1 MKTKKTEKRA
11 GRRLSFSQQRSLCG
25 FLFCLPFVAGFLAL
39 FLAPMLQSV
48 RYAFSSIQLGQQG
61 MTLRFVGLDNFRTAL
76 FADPEYVR
84 TIAESVSSMVLEVPV
99 ILVFSLFISL
109 LLNQKFRGRTLARA
123 VFFLPVIVVSGII
136 LEILST
142 DYLSTAI
149 MSGEETIGAFRG
161 MESHDILVAMGIP
174 QKLIDL
180 MIPVVY
186 DIFNLVW
193 SSGVQILMFLAGL
206 QTIPSSLYE
215 CARLEGATGWEMFWK
230 ITFPLISPMLLMNV
244 VYSVVD
250 YFTTSAN
257 PVIRMINQQ
266 TGNMRFEYAAGLS
279 WMYLLVVLVLLAI
292 VYKLMSKH
300 IVYLGE

>member
-1 MKTKKTEKRA
+1 MKKKKRA
-11 GRRLSFSQQRSLCG
+11 GRRLSFSQQRAMCG
-25 FLFCLPFVAGFLAL
+25 FLFCLPFVAGFLLL
-39 FLAPMLQSV
+39 FLAPMIQSI
-48 RYAFSSIQLGQQG
+48 RYAFSTIQLGQTG
-61 MTLRFVGLDNFRTAL
+61 MTLSFVGLKNFRTAL

-84 TIAESVSSMVLEVPV
+84 TIAESVGSMVLQGPV

-123 VFFLPVIVVSGII
+123 IFFLPVIVVSGII

-174 QKLIDL
+174 QQLIDL

-215 CARLEGATGWEMFWK
+215 CAKLEGATGWEMFWK

-250 YFTTSAN
+250 FFTTSAN

-279 WMYLLVVLVLLAI
+279 WMYLLVVLVLLGI

>member
-1 MKTKKTEKRA
+1 MKKKKRA
-11 GRRLSFSQQRSLCG
+11 GRRLSFSQQRALCG
-25 FLFCLPFVAGFLAL
+25 FLFCLPFVAGFLLL
-39 FLAPMLQSV
+39 FLAPMIQSI
-48 RYAFSSIQLGQQG
+48 RYAFSTIQLGQTG
-61 MTLRFVGLDNFRTAL
+61 MTLNFVGLKNFRTAL

-84 TIAESVSSMVLEVPV
+84 TIAESVGSMVLQVPV

-123 VFFLPVIVVSGII
+123 IFFLPVIVVSGII

-174 QKLIDL
+174 QQLIDL

-215 CARLEGATGWEMFWK
+215 CAKLEGATGWEMFWK

-250 YFTTSAN
+250 FFTTSAN

-279 WMYLLVVLVLLAI
+279 WMYLLVVLVLLGI

>member
-1 MKTKKTEKRA
+1 MKKKKRA
-11 GRRLSFSQQRSLCG
+11 GRRLSFSQQRALCG
-25 FLFCLPFVAGFLAL
+25 FLFCLPFVAGFLLL
-39 FLAPMLQSV
+39 FLVPMIQSI
-48 RYAFSSIQLGQQG
+48 RYAFSTIQLGQTG
-61 MTLRFVGLDNFRTAL
+61 MTLSFVGLKNFRTAL

-84 TIAESVSSMVLEVPV
+84 TIAESVGSMVLQVPV

-123 VFFLPVIVVSGII
+123 IFFLPVIVVSGII

-174 QKLIDL
+174 QQLIDL

-215 CARLEGATGWEMFWK
+215 CAKLEGATGWEMFWK

-250 YFTTSAN
+250 FFTTSAN

-279 WMYLLVVLVLLAI
+279 WMYLLVVLVLLGI

>member
-1 MKTKKTEKRA
+1 MKKKKRA
-11 GRRLSFSQQRSLCG
+11 GRRLSFSQQRALCG
-25 FLFCLPFVAGFLAL
+25 FLFCLPFVAGFLLL
-39 FLAPMLQSV
+39 FLAPMIQSI
-48 RYAFSSIQLGQQG
+48 RYAFSTIQLGQTG
-61 MTLRFVGLDNFRTAL
+61 MTLSFVGLKNFRTAL

-84 TIAESVSSMVLEVPV
+84 TIAESVGSMVLQVPV

-123 VFFLPVIVVSGII
+123 IFFLPVIVVSGII

-174 QKLIDL
+174 QQLIDL

-215 CARLEGATGWEMFWK
+215 CAKLEGATGWEMFWK

-250 YFTTSAN
+250 FFTTSAN

-279 WMYLLVVLVLLAI
+279 WMYLLVVLVLLGI

>member
-1 MKTKKTEKRA
+1 MKKKKRA
-11 GRRLSFSQQRSLCG
+11 GRRLSFSQQRAMCG
-25 FLFCLPFVAGFLAL
+25 FLFCLPFVAGFLLL
-39 FLAPMLQSV
+39 FLAPMIQSI
-48 RYAFSSIQLGQQG
+48 RYAFSTIQLGQTG
-61 MTLRFVGLDNFRTAL
+61 MTLSFVGLKNFRTAL

-84 TIAESVSSMVLEVPV
+84 TIAESVGSMVLQVPV

-123 VFFLPVIVVSGII
+123 IFFLPVIVVSGII

-174 QKLIDL
+174 QQLIDL

-215 CARLEGATGWEMFWK
+215 CAKLEGATGWEMFWK

-250 YFTTSAN
+250 FFTTSAN

-279 WMYLLVVLVLLAI
+279 WMYLLVVLVLLGI

>member
-1 MKTKKTEKRA
+1 MKKKKRA
-11 GRRLSFSQQRSLCG
+11 GQRLSFSQQRALCG
-25 FLFCLPFVAGFLAL
+25 FLFCLPFVAGFLLL
-39 FLAPMLQSV
+39 FLAPMIQSI
-48 RYAFSSIQLGQQG
+48 RYAFSTIQLGQTG
-61 MTLRFVGLDNFRTAL
+61 MTISFVGLKNFRTAL
-76 FADPEYVR
+76 FADPKYVR
-84 TIAESVSSMVLEVPV
+84 TIAESVGSMVLQVPV

-123 VFFLPVIVVSGII
+123 IFFLPVIVVSGII

-174 QKLIDL
+174 QQLIDL

-215 CARLEGATGWEMFWK
+215 CAKLEGATGWEMFWK

-250 YFTTSAN
+250 FFTTSAN

-279 WMYLLVVLVLLAI
+279 WMYLLVVLVLLGI

>member
-1 MKTKKTEKRA
+1 MKKKKRA
-11 GRRLSFSQQRSLCG
+11 GRRLSFSQQRALCG
-25 FLFCLPFVAGFLAL
+25 FLFCLPFVAGFLLL
-39 FLAPMLQSV
+39 FLAPMIQSI
-48 RYAFSSIQLGQQG
+48 RYAFSTIQLGQTG
-61 MTLRFVGLDNFRTAL
+61 MTLSFVGLKNFRTAL

-84 TIAESVSSMVLEVPV
+84 TIAESVGSMVLQVPV

-123 VFFLPVIVVSGII
+123 IFFLPVIVVSGII

-174 QKLIDL
+174 QQLIDL

-193 SSGVQILMFLAGL
+193 SPGVQILMFLAGL

-215 CARLEGATGWEMFWK
+215 CAKLEGATGWEMFWK

-250 YFTTSAN
+250 FFTTSAN

-279 WMYLLVVLVLLAI
+279 WMYLLVVLVLLGI

>member
-1 MKTKKTEKRA
+1 MKKKKRA
-11 GRRLSFSQQRSLCG
+11 GRHLSFSQQRALCG
-25 FLFCLPFVAGFLAL
+25 FLFCLPFVAGFLLL
-39 FLAPMLQSV
+39 FLAPMIQSI
-48 RYAFSSIQLGQQG
+48 RYAFSTIQLGQTG
-61 MTLRFVGLDNFRTAL
+61 MTLSFVGLKNFRTAL

-84 TIAESVSSMVLEVPV
+84 TIAESVGSMVLQVPV

-123 VFFLPVIVVSGII
+123 IFFLPVIVVSGII

-174 QKLIDL
+174 QQLIDL

-215 CARLEGATGWEMFWK
+215 CAKLEGATGWEMFWK

-250 YFTTSAN
+250 FFTTSAN
-257 PVIRMINQQ
+257 PVIHMINQQ

-279 WMYLLVVLVLLAI
+279 WMYLLVVLVLLGI

>member
-1 MKTKKTEKRA
+1 
-11 GRRLSFSQQRSLCG
+11 
-25 FLFCLPFVAGFLAL
+25 
-39 FLAPMLQSV
+39 
-48 RYAFSSIQLGQQG
+48 
-61 MTLRFVGLDNFRTAL
+61 
-76 FADPEYVR
+76 
-84 TIAESVSSMVLEVPV
+84 
-99 ILVFSLFISL
+99 
-109 LLNQKFRGRTLARA
+109 
-123 VFFLPVIVVSGII
+123 
-136 LEILST
+136 
-142 DYLSTAI
+142 

-174 QKLIDL
+174 QQLIDL

-215 CARLEGATGWEMFWK
+215 CAKLEGATGWEMFWK

-250 YFTTSAN
+250 FFTTSAN

-279 WMYLLVVLVLLAI
+279 WMYLLVVLVLLGI

>member
-1 MKTKKTEKRA
+1 MKKR
-11 GRRLSFSQQRSLCG
+11 RSLSFSQRRALSG
-25 FLFCLPFVAGFLAL
+25 FLFCLPFVLGFLLL

-48 RYAFSSIQLGQQG
+48 QYAFSAMKLGLEG
-61 MTLRFVGLDNFRTAL
+61 IELEFVGLKNFKTAL
-76 FADPEYVR
+76 FADPEYLR
-84 TIAESVSSMVLEVPV
+84 TIVESVRDMVLEVPV
-99 ILVFSLFISL
+99 ILVFSLFVSL

-123 VFFLPVIVVSGII
+123 IFFLPVIVVSGII

-149 MSGEETIGAFRG
+149 MSGQETIGAFRG
-161 MESHDILVAMGIP
+161 VGSYDILTGMGMP
-174 QKLIDL
+174 RKLIDW

-193 SSGVQILMFLAGL
+193 SSGVQILLFLAGL
-206 QTIPSSLYE
+206 QTVPASMYE
-215 CARLEGATGWEMFWK
+215 CARLEGATAWESFWK
-230 ITFPLISPMLLMNV
+230 ITFPLISPMLLMNL

-266 TGNMRFEYAAGLS
+266 TSNMKFEYAAGLS
-279 WMYLLVVLVLLAI
+279 WMYLAVVLALLGVVYGLVNKRI
-292 VYKLMSKH
+292 VY
-300 IVYLGE
+300 IGE

>member
-1 MKTKKTEKRA
+1 MKKKKRA
-11 GRRLSFSQQRSLCG
+11 GRRLSFSQQRALCG
-25 FLFCLPFVAGFLAL
+25 FLFCLPFVAGFLLL
-39 FLAPMLQSV
+39 FLAPMIQSI
-48 RYAFSSIQLGQQG
+48 RYAFSTIQLGQTG
-61 MTLRFVGLDNFRTAL
+61 MTLNFVGLKNFRAAL

-84 TIAESVSSMVLEVPV
+84 TIAESVGSMVLQVPV

-123 VFFLPVIVVSGII
+123 IFFLPVIVVSGII

-174 QKLIDL
+174 QQLIDL

-215 CARLEGATGWEMFWK
+215 CAKLEGATGWEMFWK

-250 YFTTSAN
+250 FFTTSAN

-279 WMYLLVVLVLLAI
+279 WMYLLVVLVLLGI

>member
-1 MKTKKTEKRA
+1 MKKKKRA
-11 GRRLSFSQQRSLCG
+11 GRRLSFSQQRAMCG
-25 FLFCLPFVAGFLAL
+25 FLFCLPFVAGFLLL
-39 FLAPMLQSV
+39 FLAPMIQSI
-48 RYAFSSIQLGQQG
+48 RYAFSTIQLGQTG
-61 MTLRFVGLDNFRTAL
+61 MTLSFVGLKNFRTAL

-84 TIAESVSSMVLEVPV
+84 TIAESVGSMVLQVPV

-109 LLNQKFRGRTLARA
+109 LLNQKFRGPTLARA
-123 VFFLPVIVVSGII
+123 IFFLPVIVVSGII

-174 QKLIDL
+174 QQLIDL

-215 CARLEGATGWEMFWK
+215 CAKLEGATGWEMFWK

-250 YFTTSAN
+250 FFTTSAN

-279 WMYLLVVLVLLAI
+279 WMYLLVVLVLLGI

>member
-1 MKTKKTEKRA
+1 MKKKKRA
-11 GRRLSFSQQRSLCG
+11 GRRLSFSQQRAMCG
-25 FLFCLPFVAGFLAL
+25 FLFCLPFVAGFLLL
-39 FLAPMLQSV
+39 FLTPMIQSI
-48 RYAFSSIQLGQQG
+48 RYAFSTIQLGQTG
-61 MTLRFVGLDNFRTAL
+61 MTLSFVGLKNFRTAL

-84 TIAESVSSMVLEVPV
+84 TIAESVGSLVLQVPV

-123 VFFLPVIVVSGII
+123 IFFLPVIVVSGII

-174 QKLIDL
+174 QQLIDL

-215 CARLEGATGWEMFWK
+215 CAKLEGATGWEMFWK

-250 YFTTSAN
+250 FFTTSAN

-279 WMYLLVVLVLLAI
+279 WMYLLVVLVLLGI

>member
-1 MKTKKTEKRA
+1 MKKR
-11 GRRLSFSQQRSLCG
+11 RSLSFSQRRALSG
-25 FLFCLPFVAGFLAL
+25 FLFCLPFVLGFLLL

-48 RYAFSSIQLGQQG
+48 QYAFSSMKLGLEG
-61 MTLRFVGLDNFRTAL
+61 IELEFVGLKNFKTAL
-76 FADPEYVR
+76 FADPEYLR
-84 TIAESVSSMVLEVPV
+84 TIVESVRDMVLEVPV
-99 ILVFSLFISL
+99 ILVFSLFVSL

-123 VFFLPVIVVSGII
+123 IFFLPVIVVSGII

-149 MSGEETIGAFRG
+149 MSGQETIGAFRG
-161 MESHDILVAMGIP
+161 VGSYDILTGMGMP
-174 QKLIDL
+174 RKLIDW

-193 SSGVQILMFLAGL
+193 SSGVQILLFLAGL
-206 QTIPSSLYE
+206 QTVPASMYE
-215 CARLEGATGWEMFWK
+215 CARLEGATAWESFWK
-230 ITFPLISPMLLMNV
+230 ITFPLISPMLLMNL

-266 TGNMRFEYAAGLS
+266 TSNMKFEYAAGLS
-279 WMYLLVVLVLLAI
+279 WMYLAVVLVLLGVVYGLVNKRI
-292 VYKLMSKH
+292 VY
-300 IVYLGE
+300 IGE

>member
-1 MKTKKTEKRA
+1 MKKKKRA
-11 GRRLSFSQQRSLCG
+11 GRQLSFSRQRQLCG
-25 FLFCLPFVAGFLAL
+25 FLFCLPFVTGFLLL
-39 FLAPMLQSV
+39 FLVPMVQSI
-48 RYAFSSIQLGQQG
+48 RYAFSTIQLGQTG
-61 MTLRFVGLDNFRTAL
+61 MTLSFVGLKNFRTAL

-84 TIAESVSSMVLEVPV
+84 TIAESVGSMVLEVPV

-123 VFFLPVIVVSGII
+123 IFFLPVIVVSGII

-161 MESHDILVAMGIP
+161 MGSHEILIAMGIP
-174 QKLIDL
+174 QELIDL

-215 CARLEGATGWEMFWK
+215 CAKLEGATSWEMFWK

-250 YFTTSAN
+250 FFTTSAN

-279 WMYLLVVLVLLAI
+279 WMYLLVVLVLLGI

>member
-1 MKTKKTEKRA
+1 MKKKKRA
-11 GRRLSFSQQRSLCG
+11 GRWLSFSQQRALCG
-25 FLFCLPFVAGFLAL
+25 FLFCLPFVAGFLLL
-39 FLAPMLQSV
+39 FLAPMIQSI
-48 RYAFSSIQLGQQG
+48 RYAFSTIQLGQTG
-61 MTLRFVGLDNFRTAL
+61 MTLSFVGLKNFRTAL

-84 TIAESVSSMVLEVPV
+84 TIAESVGSMVLQVPV

-123 VFFLPVIVVSGII
+123 IFFLPVIVVSGII

-174 QKLIDL
+174 QQLIDL

-215 CARLEGATGWEMFWK
+215 CAKLEGATGWEMFWK

-250 YFTTSAN
+250 FFTTSAN

-279 WMYLLVVLVLLAI
+279 WMYLLVVLVLLGI

>member
-1 MKTKKTEKRA
+1 MKKKKRA
-11 GRRLSFSQQRSLCG
+11 GRRLSFSQQRALCG
-25 FLFCLPFVAGFLAL
+25 FLFCLPFVAGFLLL
-39 FLAPMLQSV
+39 FLAPMIQSI
-48 RYAFSSIQLGQQG
+48 RYAFSTIQLGQSG
-61 MTLRFVGLDNFRTAL
+61 MTLSFGGLKNFRTAL

-84 TIAESVSSMVLEVPV
+84 TIAESVGSMVLQVPV

-123 VFFLPVIVVSGII
+123 IFFLPVIVVSGII

-174 QKLIDL
+174 QQLIDL

-215 CARLEGATGWEMFWK
+215 CAKLEGATGWEMFWK

-250 YFTTSAN
+250 FFTTSAN

-279 WMYLLVVLVLLAI
+279 WMYLLVVLVLLGI

>member
-1 MKTKKTEKRA
+1 MKKKKRA
-11 GRRLSFSQQRSLCG
+11 GQRLSFSQQRAMCG
-25 FLFCLPFVAGFLAL
+25 FLFCLPFVAGFLLL
-39 FLAPMLQSV
+39 FLAPMIQSI
-48 RYAFSSIQLGQQG
+48 RYAFSTIQLGQTG
-61 MTLRFVGLDNFRTAL
+61 MTLSFVGLKNFRTAL

-84 TIAESVSSMVLEVPV
+84 TIAESVGSMVLQVPV

-123 VFFLPVIVVSGII
+123 IFFLPVIVVSGII

-174 QKLIDL
+174 QQLIDL

-215 CARLEGATGWEMFWK
+215 CAKLEGATGWEMFWK

-250 YFTTSAN
+250 FFTTSAN

-279 WMYLLVVLVLLAI
+279 WMYLLVVLMLLGI

>member
-1 MKTKKTEKRA
+1 M
-11 GRRLSFSQQRSLCG
+11 CG
-25 FLFCLPFVAGFLAL
+25 FLFCLPFVAGFLLL
-39 FLAPMLQSV
+39 FLAPMIQSI
-48 RYAFSSIQLGQQG
+48 RYAFSTIQLGQTG
-61 MTLRFVGLDNFRTAL
+61 MTLSFVGLKNFRTAL

-84 TIAESVSSMVLEVPV
+84 TIAESVGSMVLQVPV

-123 VFFLPVIVVSGII
+123 IFFLPVIVVSGII

-174 QKLIDL
+174 QQLIDL

-215 CARLEGATGWEMFWK
+215 CAKLEGATGWEMFWK

-250 YFTTSAN
+250 FFTTSAN

-279 WMYLLVVLVLLAI
+279 WMYLLVVLVLLGI

>member
-1 MKTKKTEKRA
+1 MKKLKKLL
-11 GRRLSFSQQRSLCG
+11 GG
-25 FLFCLPFVAGFLAL
+25 FLFCLPFVAGFLLL
-39 FLAPMLQSV
+39 FLAPMIQSI
-48 RYAFSSIQLGQQG
+48 RYAFSTIQLGQTG
-61 MTLRFVGLDNFRTAL
+61 MTLSFVGLKNFRTAL

-84 TIAESVSSMVLEVPV
+84 TIAESVGSMVLQVPV

-123 VFFLPVIVVSGII
+123 IFFLPVIVVSGII

-174 QKLIDL
+174 QQLIDL

-215 CARLEGATGWEMFWK
+215 CAKLEGATGWEMFWK

-250 YFTTSAN
+250 FFTTSAN

-279 WMYLLVVLVLLAI
+279 WMYLLVVLVLLGI

>member
-1 MKTKKTEKRA
+1 MKKKKRA
-11 GRRLSFSQQRSLCG
+11 GRRLSFSQQRALCG
-25 FLFCLPFVAGFLAL
+25 FLFCLPFVAGFLLL
-39 FLAPMLQSV
+39 FLAPMIQSI
-48 RYAFSSIQLGQQG
+48 RYAFSTIQLGQTG
-61 MTLRFVGLDNFRTAL
+61 MTLSFVGLKNFRTAL

-84 TIAESVSSMVLEVPV
+84 TIAESVGSMVLQVPV

-123 VFFLPVIVVSGII
+123 IFFLPVIVVSGII

-215 CARLEGATGWEMFWK
+215 CAKLEGATGWEMFWK

-250 YFTTSAN
+250 FFTTSAN

-279 WMYLLVVLVLLAI
+279 WMYLLVVLVLLGI